1 MQPKPYND
9 QELEFKIV
17 GMTQLSE
24 MRDSIKEM
32 VVQLPVSDVT
42 EALIR
47 GFSECVRQSK
57 GDTLLRVNVFDRE
70 ARVALNLFS
79 KSYKVSL
86 SQPLVGYLEENEIKY
101 SIA

>member
-1 MQPKPYND
+1 
-9 QELEFKIV
+9 
-17 GMTQLSE
+17 MTQLSE

-70 ARVALNLFS
+70 TRVALNLFS
-79 KSYKVSL
+79 KSHKVSL